1 MSAHIEPLKITGV
14 GPEAHRIDSH
24 LLDEGGALRPMELV
38 SAEIGDQ
45 QATLTLLEYHLRQ
58 RFNTPTTRGYPPR
71 IFLSYRRE
79 SLAHIAWCKDL
90 ASRMTSAGFE
100 VYLDAL
106 AMTSESPTPEV
117 LAEFV
122 ANLADS
128 DIVLTVITDLYLH
141 GEMGSNSMRTW
152 LFEEWSRIKT
162 LSQWGLLEVI
172 GVLRSGDIENSA
184 WVTFSGALDW
194 TVDIRSAPNDPQ
206 PVLDFLGDHRGGAV
220 LSDSQQRLL
229 ADRAA
234 RTISSARASDVASTA
249 ALMQEIEDFAAT
261 EEYWLAASWHAHAA
275 GDDALL
281 LRAAEVVLR
290 MNATLPT
297 TFGVANV
304 LWLADRDADAV
315 GLLAEVAEAPSLWR
329 HMSHY
334 ILGDIFDRL
343 GMLVPAEN
351 HLRWCLKASTDN
363 SLESRWSAFSGD
375 MYELCLEHC
384 QEVSSAIPDGVRRSV
399 SATCSSCEA
408 GFIGPWVCTLCAAD
422 YGKAQDRCF
431 LCQSPVVRLEHLD
444 FCPVCRKGRAGSP
457 MEGQNRYQVPREP
470 GGRFSVL
477 ARVMAPE
484 IIREPGDSRYIP
496 LGSWQ
501 QFIQY

>member
-261 EEYWLAASWHAHAA
+261 EEYWLAAS
-275 GDDALL
+275 
-281 LRAAEVVLR
+281 
-290 MNATLPT
+290 
-297 TFGVANV
+297 
-304 LWLADRDADAV
+304 
-315 GLLAEVAEAPSLWR
+315 
-329 HMSHY
+329 
-334 ILGDIFDRL
+334 
-343 GMLVPAEN
+343 
-351 HLRWCLKASTDN
+351 
-363 SLESRWSAFSGD
+363 
-375 MYELCLEHC
+375 
-384 QEVSSAIPDGVRRSV
+384 
-399 SATCSSCEA
+399 
-408 GFIGPWVCTLCAAD
+408 
-422 YGKAQDRCF
+422 
-431 LCQSPVVRLEHLD
+431 
-444 FCPVCRKGRAGSP
+444 
-457 MEGQNRYQVPREP
+457 
-470 GGRFSVL
+470 
-477 ARVMAPE
+477 
-484 IIREPGDSRYIP
+484 
-496 LGSWQ
+496 
-501 QFIQY
+501 